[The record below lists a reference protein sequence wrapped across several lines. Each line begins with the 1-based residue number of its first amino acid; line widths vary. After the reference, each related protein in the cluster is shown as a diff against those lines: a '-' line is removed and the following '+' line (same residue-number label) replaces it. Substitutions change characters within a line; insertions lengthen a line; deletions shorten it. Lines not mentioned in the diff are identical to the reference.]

1 MDGFSYKQGVLHA
14 EGVNLDSLAEKLGTP
29 LFVYSLSTLA
39 SHLQNMRHA
48 FFLIDPLI
56 CFSVKS
62 CSNLSILKFLVERGA
77 GLDVV
82 SGGEIYRALL
92 AGARPESI
100 VFAGVGKS
108 AEEIRYALESGVY
121 QFNVESEGELAR
133 IDAIAGQRGCRA
145 RVSIRINP
153 DVADRDTPQKTSTG
167 GRQTKFGIPV
177 TRSARLYAKGLYS
190 NVDVVGIHAH
200 IGSPIHD
207 SASYL
212 ACIDVIETLLD
223 EVEQAGGTV
232 DTINIGGGF
241 PAIYEASHSDS
252 ISLQEMG
259 SVISHRLLGLKARGL
274 RFVIEPGR
282 SISANAGVLL
292 TGVEYI
298 KDGWDRQIVIVDAGM
313 NILLRPTLYG
323 AHHAMW
329 PIRYDH
335 FNGHWTHAT
344 NPSQPR
350 PDGALSPVDV
360 VGPICETGDFLALS
374 RPLPTLSE
382 HDTLA
387 IFSAGAYAMS
397 MASQYNSKARPAE
410 VLIMGEHYQVVR
422 QRERY
427 EDLVA
432 REMDGIE
439 TVKSDA
445 KSLKL
450 VK

>member
-14 EGVNLDSLAEKLGTP
+14 EGVDLESLAEKLGTP
-29 LFVYSLSTLA
+29 LFVYSTSTLA
-39 SHLQNMRHA
+39 AHLKSMRDA
-48 FFLIDPLI
+48 FQTIDPLI

-62 CSNLSILKFLVERGA
+62 CSNLSILKLLVEQGA

-92 AGARPESI
+92 AGARPETI

-108 AEEIRYALESGVY
+108 VQEITYALQAGIY

-133 IDAIAGQRGCRA
+133 IDAIAAQYGCRA

-153 DVADRDTPQKTSTG
+153 DVADRDTPQKTATG

-177 TRSARLYAKGLYS
+177 TRSARLYAPGLYG

-212 ACIDVIETLLD
+212 ACIDVIEKLLD
-223 EVEQAGGTV
+223 EVEQAGATV
-232 DTINIGGGF
+232 ETINIGGGF
-241 PAIYEASHSDS
+241 AAIYEASDCAS

-259 SVISHRLLGLKARGL
+259 RIISQRLLGLKARGV

-292 TGVEYI
+292 TRVEYI
-298 KDGWDRQIVIVDAGM
+298 KEGWGRQIVIVDAGM

-329 PIRYDH
+329 PIRYGH
-335 FNGHWTHAT
+335 FSGHWTHLSTSSKSDSHAT
-344 NPSQPR
+344 
-350 PDGALSPVDV
+350 LSPVDV
-360 VGPICETGDFLALS
+360 VGPICETGDFFALS
-374 RPLPTLSE
+374 RPLPILSE
-382 HDTLA
+382 RDTLA

-397 MASQYNSKARPAE
+397 MASQYNSKVRPAE
-410 VLIMGEHYQVVR
+410 VLVIGEEYRIVR
-422 QRERY
+422 HRERF

-432 REMDGIE
+432 REMDAIG
-439 TVKSDA
+439 
-445 KSLKL
+445 
-450 VK
+450 